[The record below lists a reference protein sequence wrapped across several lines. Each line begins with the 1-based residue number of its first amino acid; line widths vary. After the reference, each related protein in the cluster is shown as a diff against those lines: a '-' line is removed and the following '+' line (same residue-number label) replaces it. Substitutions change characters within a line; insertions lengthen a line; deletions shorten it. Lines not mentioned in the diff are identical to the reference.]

1 MNSLVVWMDKV
12 GREGPR
18 RAAALFDNRVE
29 RTAAMRF
36 GFKSRPLLFLVLF
49 GIVAFPLHAWANGG
63 TPLMWTTSLHLLFG
77 NAIIG
82 IGEGVLLA
90 WLFSLPERK
99 CIATMVVANYAS
111 AWLGVLFIQ
120 ETVVDALPMDLT
132 NEWMWFW
139 GMVAA
144 TYCMTLLLE
153 WPFIARCFRGTQDWF
168 RRSVRASLVVQ
179 SVSYILLFGWYWLAS
194 DTSLYSRM
202 NVVAS
207 ADLSLPESVLVYF
220 ISPADGD
227 VYKRQLTGGIKQK
240 IFELNS
246 TNIGDRLFIR
256 QSRTDSNR
264 WDLVASVDI
273 VWPCGRYVDVLT
285 NMMVEAVPDRSGS
298 RTDPADYGKVQSLG
312 SATNSHW
319 EFRTRFWPKKEL
331 QARNKTT
338 SESVRFSYETFF
350 GAWVVRNAVHL
361 PSDKVLFQFGDDQIC
376 AFDPVRRRVGLL
388 WKGRGPVPVIEKAN
402 VEQ

>member
-18 RAAALFDNRVE
+18 RAVALFNNRVE

-49 GIVAFPLHAWANGG
+49 GIVAFPQHAWANGG
-63 TPLMWTTSLHLLFG
+63 TPLMWTTSLHLFFG
-77 NAIIG
+77 NALIG
-82 IGEGVLLA
+82 LGEGILLA
-90 WLFSLPERK
+90 RLFSLPERK

-120 ETVVDALPMDLT
+120 GTVVDALPMDLT

-153 WPFIARCFRGTQDWF
+153 WPFIVRCFRGTQNWF
-168 RRSVRASLVVQ
+168 RRSVQASLVVQ

-227 VYKRQLTGGIKQK
+227 VYRRQLTGGSEQK
-240 IFELNS
+240 IFDLHS
-246 TNIGDRLFIR
+246 TNRNDRLFIR
-256 QSRTDSNR
+256 PSTTDSNC

-273 VWPCGRYVDVLT
+273 EWPSGRFVDVLT
-285 NMMVEAVPDRSGS
+285 NMMVEVAPERRSS
-298 RTDPADYGKVQSLG
+298 RPDPADYGKVQSLG

-319 EFRTRFWPKKEL
+319 EFRAGSWPKENL
-331 QARNKTT
+331 QARNKIT
-338 SESVRFSYETFF
+338 SESMRFSYETPF
-350 GAWVVRNAVHL
+350 GRWHVRNAVHL
-361 PSDKVLFQFGDDQIC
+361 PSDKVLFQLGRDQIC

-388 WKGRGPVPVIEKAN
+388 WKGREPVPVIEKAN